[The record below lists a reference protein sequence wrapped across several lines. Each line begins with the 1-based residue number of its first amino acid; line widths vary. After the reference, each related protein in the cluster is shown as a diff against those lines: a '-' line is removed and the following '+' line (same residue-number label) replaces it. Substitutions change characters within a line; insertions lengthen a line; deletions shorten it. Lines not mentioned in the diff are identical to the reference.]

1 MGSARLTI
9 DPAFTVGTVDSRLFG
24 TFVEHVGR
32 CVYTGIYEPTHA
44 TADEH
49 GFRGDVLE
57 LARELGTTIVRYP
70 GGNFVSGYDWE
81 DGVGPRAARPRR
93 LDLAWR
99 QIESNEIGTDEF
111 VRWARLAGAQPML
124 AVNLGTRGVDAARAL
139 VEYCNHPGGSERS
152 DQRQRNGWA
161 EPHDVRVWCLGN
173 EMDGPWQLGRKTAV
187 EYGRL
192 AAEAGKAMKLVDP
205 TIELVACGSS
215 GRSMPTFGTW
225 EASVLHECYDAVDY
239 LSLHAYYDPEG
250 EDLDSFLASG
260 HDMDAFID
268 SVLASCDHVRACLR
282 SDRRIDLA
290 FDEWNVWYLSRFR
303 DQPQGAWA
311 ERPRLI
317 ENVYTLAD
325 AVVVGSLLITLLR
338 HADRVRIACLAQL
351 VNVIAPIMTE
361 PGGPAWRQTI
371 FHPFALTAALARD
384 GIVVRVEPEG
394 PTLETAR
401 HSTVPVLETT
411 AVWHE
416 DSGELTIF
424 AVNRNAREPL
434 ELEVGLR
441 GLNDRVVAHTAL
453 AGSDPEAANTAEH
466 PDRVKPR
473 SLAGARSERQR
484 LYVTLPP
491 LSWNVLRLLPSAS

>member
-1 MGSARLTI
+1 MRSARLTI
-9 DPAFTVGTVDSRLFG
+9 DPAFPIGAVDSRLFG

-32 CVYTGIYEPTHA
+32 CVYTGIFEPAHA

-57 LARELGTTIVRYP
+57 LTRELGTTIVRYP

-81 DGVGPRAARPRR
+81 DGVGPRDARPRR

-99 QIESNEIGTDEF
+99 QIESNEVGTDEF
-111 VRWARLAGAQPML
+111 VRWAQLAGAQPML

-139 VEYCNHPGGSERS
+139 VEYCNHPAGSERS
-152 DQRQRNGWA
+152 DERRRNGCP
-161 EPHDVRVWCLGN
+161 EPHNVRVWCLGN
-173 EMDGPWQLGRKTAV
+173 EMDGPWQLGRKTAI

-215 GRSMPTFGTW
+215 GRSMPTFGSW
-225 EASVLHECYDAVDY
+225 EASVLGECYDAVDY

-260 HDMDAFID
+260 RDMDAFID
-268 SVLASCDHVRACLR
+268 SVVATCDYVRARRR

-290 FDEWNVWYLSRFR
+290 FDEWNVWYLSRFQ

-317 ENVYTLAD
+317 ENLYTLAD

-351 VNVIAPIMTE
+351 VNAIAPIMTE

-384 GIVVRVEPEG
+384 GIVLRVEPEA
-394 PTLETAR
+394 PTLETTR
-401 HSTVPVLETT
+401 HGAVPVLETT

-424 AVNRNAREPL
+424 AVNRNTREPL
-434 ELEVGLR
+434 DLDVRLR
-441 GLNDRVVAHTAL
+441 GLGDRVVAHTTL
-453 AGSDPEAANTAEH
+453 AGSAPEAANTAEH
-466 PDRVKPR
+466 PGRVKPR
-473 SLAGARSERQR
+473 SLASTRSARQR
-484 LYVTLPP
+484 LRVTLPP
-491 LSWNVLRLLPSAS
+491 LSWNVFRLMPPAS